1 MARQEFDKLLESMPE
16 IADVVNSFHSETVQK
31 EAFTSL
37 LSAFWGN
44 STMSTGPGDTS
55 THDEERAT
63 VEAGGETDASPSKRS
78 AGRRKKERYEPKF
91 IRDLDL
97 TPPDKKS
104 FRDFI
109 DEKRPKTNE
118 EKYVVTVYYL
128 QYELGL
134 NAVTLD
140 HVASVFRLTPGWKEP
155 ANIRSGITTTS
166 SRKGTI
172 DTASFSDLKTTPH
185 GRNFVEF
192 QLPHKGKK

>member
-1 MARQEFDKLLESMPE
+1 
-16 IADVVNSFHSETVQK
+16 
-31 EAFTSL
+31 
-37 LSAFWGN
+37 
-44 STMSTGPGDTS
+44 
-55 THDEERAT
+55 

-134 NAVTLD
+134 NAVTLE